1 MKNNNKF
8 NFFKNSVLLSN
19 HVLIRN
25 YCPYK
30 IEYKKNYTL
39 DDTFKLLISFLNEFQ
54 NDYCDIFSMSINN
67 NLNILP
73 DSSTPFFEGVDSSI
87 NIPITNTL
95 QDSYNLL
102 HEFLHLTNYIKEKKE
117 TRDEFGEFISI
128 LSEILFERYL
138 IKNNIDEAL
147 IESNNRL
154 LCLNS
159 TSVKLLYVDEIYRNL
174 KLNKNTNNDK
184 IYEIFMNKYRGAN
197 LIPENSFKIYTQAN
211 EEILEDVKF
220 VMGCLLSY
228 YLKYELDDLKLKE
241 ILVTLNSNI
250 NKYDIYEFYREM
262 SLYLKNDYLSYDSLN
277 KLYKSFDKECYEN
290 FNKVYKRYL

>member
-1 MKNNNKF
+1 M
-8 NFFKNSVLLSN
+8 
-19 HVLIRN
+19 
-25 YCPYK
+25 
-30 IEYKKNYTL
+30 
-39 DDTFKLLISFLNEFQ
+39 
-54 NDYCDIFSMSINN
+54 
-67 NLNILP
+67 
-73 DSSTPFFEGVDSSI
+73 
-87 NIPITNTL
+87 
-95 QDSYNLL
+95 
-102 HEFLHLTNYIKEKKE
+102 
-117 TRDEFGEFISI
+117 
-128 LSEILFERYL
+128 
-138 IKNNIDEAL
+138 
-147 IESNNRL
+147 
-154 LCLNS
+154 
-159 TSVKLLYVDEIYRNL
+159 

-197 LIPENSFKIYTQAN
+197 LIPENSFFIYTQAN

-228 YLKYELDDLKLKE
+228 YLKYELDDKKLKE